1 MYMCVKLPPR
11 NLNPNPY
18 PQYPTNTYSYGV
30 TIALKVCDDNQSR
43 IDKLLLPRMEL
54 GTFYN

>member
-1 MYMCVKLPPR
+1 MCVKLPPR

-18 PQYPTNTYSYGV
+18 PQYPTNTYTYGV